1 MKCASCER
9 GMRKG
14 KIRRALVLDS
24 EGQVRSGLVC
34 ARCALR
40 ALAFVVP
47 PPVTVAPLCKACRRD
62 RAAVCEGC
70 HACLGASVRELTA
83 ANVRLAKIACNCGAT
98 ETGGHADHCRTQGVF
113 N

>member
-47 PPVTVAPLCKACRRD
+47 PPVTIAPLCIGCKRD
-62 RAAVCEGC
+62 RAAVCAHC
-70 HACLGASVRELTA
+70 HTTMAAQNQELLK
-83 ANVRLAKIACNCGAT
+83 ANLVLAHKLNQL
-98 ETGGHADHCRTQGVF
+98 ADEDEARKLSLVEKS